1 MLPEIAEQFFPQPQ
15 QVMNGF
21 VPVRERTVKRILATL
36 REDQATGPDGIPALF
51 WKGLAKVLCR
61 PFTVLTRR
69 MLQEA
74 AWPEKG
80 ESTAS
85 CKSTKRVLH
94 THQAISAE
102 SI

>member
-1 MLPEIAEQFFPQPQ
+1 
-15 QVMNGF
+15 MNDF

-51 WKGLAKVLCR
+51 WKKLAKVFCR

-74 AWPEKG
+74 AWPEK
-80 ESTAS
+80 
-85 CKSTKRVLH
+85 
-94 THQAISAE
+94 
-102 SI
+102 